1 MQVRLLK
8 EWRGYRPGS
17 VFEYGAGPAVDL
29 IRRGIVEP
37 VRTTDVETT
46 TNEPQAERAVAIETV
61 KRKRGRPR
69 KMP

>member
-17 VFEYGAGPAVDL
+17 VFEYGAGPAVEL

-37 VRTTDVETT
+37 VRTADVETT
-46 TNEPQAERAVAIETV
+46 TNEPQAERAVAI
-61 KRKRGRPR
+61 
-69 KMP
+69 